1 MCADAQAMKSARPKG
16 DDGGV
21 GSAAGLASWDDLRFV
36 AAVARRGSFLAASA
50 ELGVDHTTVGRRVA
64 AAEKALGARLF
75 ARSTAGLSLTPE
87 GEALLA
93 PLQRVED
100 AVHHLMRRA
109 GAEREE
115 LSGTVKVTA
124 PESFGI
130 AWLAPRLAEL
140 ARAHPGLHI
149 DLDPTGAVLD
159 LSRRQAEVALRH
171 VRTKDASLVS
181 RHAAE
186 LGHGLYASRSFL
198 ARYPVR
204 SPADLSGRPVLTS
217 PQGDLEAE
225 WLERLAPDAMP
236 IFTCV
241 LAVALVAAA
250 KTGVG
255 IAVLPRYLGDAE
267 EELVYL
273 PMPDEPKQSLWITVH
288 KDLRKTPRVRA
299 VLDFIAE
306 SLQREQGALRGRS

>member
-1 MCADAQAMKSARPKG
+1 MSPRRTGSSEGQRGDEGAGSSAG
-16 DDGGV
+16 
-21 GSAAGLASWDDLRFV
+21 AAVASWDDLRFV
-36 AAVARRGSFLAASA
+36 AAVARRGSFLGAAS

-64 AAEKALGARLF
+64 AAEKVLGARLF
-75 ARSTAGLSLTPE
+75 ARSTSGLSLTPE
-87 GEALLA
+87 GESLLE

-115 LSGTVKVTA
+115 LTGTVKVTA

-140 ARAHPGLHI
+140 ARQHPGLHI

-181 RHAAE
+181 RHAAD
-186 LGHGLYASRSFL
+186 LGHGLYASRAFL

-204 SPADLSGRPVLTS
+204 SPSDLSGRPVLTS
-217 PQGDLEAE
+217 PRGDIEAE
-225 WLERLAPDAMP
+225 WLERFAPGAVP

-267 EELVYL
+267 DELVYL
-273 PMPDEPKQSLWITVH
+273 PMPDEPKQALWITVH

-299 VLDFIAE
+299 VLDFVVE
-306 SLQREQGALRGRS
+306 SLQREQAALRGRS